1 MNTSQTAVV
10 ITCYDLGAT
19 VPEAV
24 DSLAAQTVK
33 PLEIILVDDGSQ
45 DALTR
50 QVVDW
55 LDVYDPAVSVI
66 RSEHRGV
73 AHARNL
79 GIASTN
85 APHVVLLDGDD
96 LFEPTYLEQAEEL
109 LRQRPD
115 LSFVCCALQA
125 FGRAS
130 YRWKPPPYTVTDA
143 IARGA
148 CGHISTVF
156 RRGVWNAIGGFD
168 EALPAYAYEDIDFW
182 LRALELGFRGAILDD
197 ALLRYRVRHG
207 SRYHSTVVRGEYL
220 RAKELLLAKH
230 AAAVRSRGEDIFVSL
245 LDFQREIAAHGGWLD
260 DERSALAER
269 VAAVE
274 DEVTEVRDELT
285 SRKLQPFD
293 WGRLDEVLRPP
304 VARDHDVIENHYAA
318 RARQEHAALGG
329 DDRTLLVHA
338 GSRWPVAAKRRYDKI
353 IVSGALEYMADP
365 AATLWHCR
373 DALRPGGALLVTASA
388 MALGAKRRHGFT
400 ESSMRE
406 MLCELF
412 PPAQVTTTS
421 YGNLLTCIASTVGA
435 PLSELTPQ
443 ELGVT
448 DPCHPT
454 LVAASARLP
463 RSRRFRG
470 SQGGPVP
477 PRLPPQRRAGSRA
490 VILCYHRIASL
501 RPDVHSLCIPPD
513 LFTAQMELIAK
524 RYRPVALED
533 LAAQVTAGELRNC
546 AVAVTF
552 DDGYADNL
560 EIASPILTAFG
571 IPATFFVSG
580 AATEEPREGWWDT
593 IERVFLGDE
602 EIPGWLSLEVGELR
616 IDLETRTGPER
627 RAALF
632 AIHGHLLDA
641 AADQIAAVERAVGA
655 WSGLELPV
663 RSSHRL
669 MTAPEV
675 VELSERPGHRIGA
688 HGLCHLRL
696 PVHPSEVQAADL
708 RDSKS
713 NLERLL
719 EKPVTALAY
728 PYGACDLATTQ
739 IAETADFVVA
749 CTVEG
754 EALTSDSDPLRLP
767 RVEAPAGPLAGFELQ
782 LQRLIAS

>member
-115 LSFVCCALQA
+115 LSLVCCALQA

-260 DERSALAER
+260 D
-269 VAAVE
+269 AVSY
-274 DEVTEVRDELT
+274 THLT
-285 SRKLQPFD
+285 LP
-293 WGRLDEVLRPP
+293 
-304 VARDHDVIENHYAA
+304 
-318 RARQEHAALGG
+318 
-329 DDRTLLVHA
+329 
-338 GSRWPVAAKRRYDKI
+338 
-353 IVSGALEYMADP
+353 
-365 AATLWHCR
+365 
-373 DALRPGGALLVTASA
+373 
-388 MALGAKRRHGFT
+388 
-400 ESSMRE
+400 
-406 MLCELF
+406 
-412 PPAQVTTTS
+412 TT
-421 YGNLLTCIASTVGA
+421 
-435 PLSELTPQ
+435 
-443 ELGVT
+443 
-448 DPCHPT
+448 
-454 LVAASARLP
+454 
-463 RSRRFRG
+463 
-470 SQGGPVP
+470 
-477 PRLPPQRRAGSRA
+477 
-490 VILCYHRIASL
+490 
-501 RPDVHSLCIPPD
+501 
-513 LFTAQMELIAK
+513 
-524 RYRPVALED
+524 
-533 LAAQVTAGELRNC
+533 
-546 AVAVTF
+546 
-552 DDGYADNL
+552 
-560 EIASPILTAFG
+560 
-571 IPATFFVSG
+571 
-580 AATEEPREGWWDT
+580 
-593 IERVFLGDE
+593 
-602 EIPGWLSLEVGELR
+602 
-616 IDLETRTGPER
+616 
-627 RAALF
+627 
-632 AIHGHLLDA
+632 
-641 AADQIAAVERAVGA
+641 
-655 WSGLELPV
+655 
-663 RSSHRL
+663 
-669 MTAPEV
+669 
-675 VELSERPGHRIGA
+675 
-688 HGLCHLRL
+688 
-696 PVHPSEVQAADL
+696 
-708 RDSKS
+708 
-713 NLERLL
+713 
-719 EKPVTALAY
+719 
-728 PYGACDLATTQ
+728 PY
-739 IAETADFVVA
+739 V
-749 CTVEG
+749 
-754 EALTSDSDPLRLP
+754 
-767 RVEAPAGPLAGFELQ
+767 
-782 LQRLIAS
+782 